1 MPRVPKPELSDYS
14 ITTQMSTQPINFAIT
29 DKTQS
34 SELPQPIH
42 TVSNLIEL
50 RDISL
55 ISECPNSEPLSS
67 QFSLPTSSQI
77 GINPFRPPQ
86 RQVTSLEREIPQAQW
101 SHSFYIVI
109 STPSFKAVYQTVFT
123 EHHRF

>member
-1 MPRVPKPELSDYS
+1 
-14 ITTQMSTQPINFAIT
+14 MSTQPINFAIK

-34 SELPQPIH
+34 SERLQPIH
-42 TVSNLIEL
+42 TVSNLNEL
-50 RDISL
+50 RDNSL

-67 QFSLPTSSQI
+67 QFSLPTPSKI

-86 RQVTSLEREIPQAQW
+86 RQVTSLERELPHAQW

-109 STPSFKAVYQTVFT
+109 STPSFQSFLP
-123 EHHRF
+123 HSFH